1 MAVNDDPFEP
11 PLYRHR
17 KALEAMIEV
26 HKAAVIQLH
35 LEASRLSGHAAK
47 ELRDI
52 ADDMDDYAEYL
63 KERLQHRR
71 FRGLLP

>member
-1 MAVNDDPFEP
+1 MAVNDDTFEP

-17 KALEAMIEV
+17 RALEAMIEV
-26 HKAAVIQLH
+26 HKSAVIRLH
-35 LEASRLSGHAAK
+35 LEASKLTGRAAK

-63 KERLQHRR
+63 KERLKHPR
-71 FRGLLP
+71 FRNLT